1 MNLKQLMIG
10 LLVAG
15 SSPVIASNAM
25 AQQQPM
31 TVQTMDS
38 QLDGL
43 YGTHEIYHHF
53 FDALKDNIIQRH
65 KDKVAAVVRY
75 PLIVQLN
82 GKQVKIQSK
91 QQFIK
96 NYDQI
101 ITPKI
106 EQIVKEQQYVGMLS
120 TYRGM
125 AFGNGEIW
133 FAGLC
138 PKKTCKDHS
147 KTSVKIIGI
156 NNFMQ

>member
-1 MNLKQLMIG
+1 MDLKQLMIG
-10 LLVAG
+10 LLVVA
-15 SSPVIASNAM
+15 SSPMIASSAM

-31 TVQTMDS
+31 TAQTMDS

-53 FDALKDNIIQRH
+53 FDALKDSIIQRH
-65 KDKVAAVVRY
+65 KDQVAAVIRY

-82 GKQVKIQSK
+82 KKQVKIKNK

-96 NYDQI
+96 HYDQI

-106 EQIVKEQQYVGMLS
+106 EQVVKEQQYVGMLS

-147 KTSVKIIGI
+147 KTVVKIIGI